1 MGAIAIVGIMAV
13 QTYWVLKTLDL
24 KEKQFD
30 ESVRIGLLNTA
41 KELSKL
47 TRTKLPTEKLIN
59 RSASNYY
66 IVNLNDQIN
75 PDDLE
80 FYLKRELGELS
91 FQEDFEYGI
100 YDCTSDEMVY
110 GAYVS
115 FDDYSSKTLKDST
128 LNLSVHDEFVYYFGV
143 RFPNKTNFL
152 LNSMTL
158 TIIFSLILLIAIIY
172 FVISMYIIMYQ
183 KQLSQIQYDFI
194 NNMTHEFKT
203 PISTINIATDV
214 LLKNKNVIEDP
225 RMHRYAQI
233 IKEQNNRLNSQV
245 ENVLQTAKMD
255 KKNLSISKE
264 KIHLNNLITD
274 LSDSILMKVQEKN
287 GRISFNLD
295 AKQDLIIADKMH
307 LTNVIYN
314 LLDNALKY
322 SDKTPEIEIATEDK
336 GELVVFKIKDNG
348 VGIKEENLDKLF
360 QKFYRVPVGN
370 VHNVKG
376 FGLGLFY
383 VKYICNRHNWK
394 IDVESKYGEGT
405 TFIILIK
412 SAFF

>member
-1 MGAIAIVGIMAV
+1 MAV

-30 ESVRIGLLNTA
+30 ESVHIALLNTA

-47 TRTKLPTEKLIN
+47 TRTNLPTEKLIN
-59 RSASNYY
+59 RLASNYY
-66 IVNLNDQIN
+66 VVNINDQIN

-80 FYLKRELGELS
+80 FYLKREFEALS
-91 FQEDFEYGI
+91 FKEDFEYGI

-115 FDDYSSKTLKDST
+115 FENHSSKELTESDLQ
-128 LNLSVHDEFVYYFGV
+128 LSSHDEFVYYFGV
-143 RFPNKTNFL
+143 RFPNKNSFL
-152 LNSMTL
+152 LNSMSL
-158 TIIFSLILLIAIIY
+158 TIIFSLLLLIAIIY
-172 FVISMYIIMYQ
+172 FIFSMYIILYQ
-183 KQLSQIQYDFI
+183 KQLSQMQYDFI

-203 PISTINIATDV
+203 PISTINIASDV
-214 LLKNKNVIEDP
+214 LLKNKNITQDP
-225 RMHRYAQI
+225 RMLRYAQI

-255 KKNLSISKE
+255 KSNLSISKE
-264 KIHLNNLITD
+264 EIHLNSLITD
-274 LSDSILMKVQEKN
+274 LSDSIQMKVQEKL
-287 GRISFNLD
+287 GDIIFNLN
-295 AKQDLIIADKMH
+295 AKNDLIVADKLH

-322 SDKTPEIEIATEDK
+322 CDKRPEIEISTENNKDNF
-336 GELVVFKIKDNG
+336 VIFKIKDNG
-348 VGIKEENLDKLF
+348 VGIKKENIEKLF
-360 QKFYRVPVGN
+360 RKFYRVPTGN
-370 VHNVKG
+370 IHNVKG

-383 VKYICNRHNWK
+383 VQYICKRHKWK
-394 IDVESKYGEGT
+394 IEVESTVGEGT

-412 SAFF
+412 SALF